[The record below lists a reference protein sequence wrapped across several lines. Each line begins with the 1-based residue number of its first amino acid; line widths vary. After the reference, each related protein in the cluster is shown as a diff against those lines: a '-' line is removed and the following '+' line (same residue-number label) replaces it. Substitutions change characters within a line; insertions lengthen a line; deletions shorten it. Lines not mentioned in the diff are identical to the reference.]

1 MKLKKHLGPSVQVRL
16 GSSAL
21 SATWVA
27 RLTTLA
33 ALVWLTAVPASVS
46 SQTHFY
52 QGKTIT
58 LIQGTAPGGSSDMMV
73 KAALPYLKKYIPG
86 EPSIVSDYMPG
97 GGGVKA
103 VNHLYKNV
111 RPDGLTM
118 GNVGGGLVSN
128 AVLGEPSVLYDIDK
142 LIYLGSPHS
151 HYHWVFMSRREAGLA
166 NLEALRSASGV
177 RVGAQSI
184 GHSVYIVGRL
194 FAYLIGLK
202 EPKFVVGYSGPELD
216 LGLLQGEFDA
226 RINNADTLVTRNPEW
241 LAKGI
246 INAHAIMEVPKG
258 LKHDHFGRLP
268 EVEQFAKS
276 EKERKVLA
284 MLRAFRQVGSPY
296 ILPPGTPGEQVKI
309 LREALVR
316 TFGDPGFHQE
326 YKKLTG
332 DEATPL
338 MPDEMD
344 RAIKE
349 LPRDREIVELF
360 KKIASGGPL
369 PPR

>member
-1 MKLKKHLGPSVQVRL
+1 MKKRIILRVC
-16 GSSAL
+16 SAL
-21 SATWVA
+21 S
-27 RLTTLA
+27 LA
-33 ALVWLTAVPASVS
+33 ALLIEVS
-46 SQTHFY
+46 FLSGDLLAQTSFY
-52 QGKTIT
+52 QGKTIS
-58 LIQGTAPGGSSDMMV
+58 LIMGTAPGGSSDMMV
-73 KAALPYLKKYIPG
+73 KSALPYLKKYIPG
-86 EPSIVSDYMPG
+86 EPAIVPEYMPG
-97 GGGVKA
+97 GGGIKA
-103 VNHLYKNV
+103 ANHLYKNV

-128 AVLGEPSVLYDIDK
+128 AVLGESGVLYDINK

-216 LGLLQGEFDA
+216 LALLQGEFDA

-241 LAKGI
+241 LAKGV
-246 INAHAIMEVPKG
+246 INLHAIMEVPRG
-258 LKHDHFGRLP
+258 LKHDHFGNLP

-276 EKERKVLA
+276 DKERKVLA

-296 ILPPGTPGEQVKI
+296 ILPPGTPGEQTKI
-309 LREALVR
+309 LREALIK
-316 TFGDPGFHQE
+316 TFNDPSFHKE

-338 MPDEMD
+338 LPDDMEK
-344 RAIKE
+344 AVKE

-360 KKIASGGPL
+360 KKIAGGGPL
-369 PPR
+369 PSR

>member
-1 MKLKKHLGPSVQVRL
+1 MKLMESTFEVFAGLF
-16 GSSAL
+16 
-21 SATWVA
+21 
-27 RLTTLA
+27 LA
-33 ALVWLTAVPASVS
+33 ALFIEVS
-46 SQTHFY
+46 FLPGDLLAQTPFY

-58 LIQGTAPGGSSDMMV
+58 LVLGTAPGGSSDMMV
-73 KAALPYLKKYIPG
+73 KAALPYLKKNIPG
-86 EPSIVSDYMPG
+86 EPAIVPEYMPG

-103 VNHLYKNV
+103 ANHLYKNV
-111 RPDGLTM
+111 RPDGFTM
-118 GNVGGGLVSN
+118 GNLGGGLVSN
-128 AVLGEPSVLYDIDK
+128 AVLGEAGVLYDIDK

-241 LAKGI
+241 LAKGV
-246 INAHAIMEVPKG
+246 INLHAIMEVPKG
-258 LKHDHFGRLP
+258 LKHEHFSRLP

-276 EKERKVLA
+276 ERERKVLA

-296 ILPPGTPGEQVKI
+296 LLPPGTPGEQVKI
-309 LREALVR
+309 LREAL
-316 TFGDPGFHQE
+316 TKTLNDPGFHQE
-326 YKKLTG
+326 YKKFTG

-338 MPDEMD
+338 LSDEMEK
-344 RAIKE
+344 AVKE
-349 LPRDREIVELF
+349 LPRDPEIVELF
-360 KKIASGGPL
+360 KKIAGGGPL